1 MTGPLFAIIA
11 AVLFG
16 LSSPLSKLLLNGTDP
31 WILAGLLYLGSGVGM
46 AILFGIR
53 KLGSPNLEIP
63 SIKRSEILPLM
74 GLTVAGG
81 ILGPVFL
88 MYGLSVTHA
97 STASLPLNLEGV
109 LTAGIAWVV
118 FKEHFDRR
126 IVIGMACIV
135 VGGDLGWS

>member
-1 MTGPLFAIIA
+1 
-11 AVLFG
+11 
-16 LSSPLSKLLLNGTDP
+16 
-31 WILAGLLYLGSGVGM
+31 
-46 AILFGIR
+46 
-53 KLGSPNLEIP
+53 
-63 SIKRSEILPLM
+63 M

-97 STASLPLNLEGV
+97 STASLLLNLEGV

>member
-53 KLGSPNLEIP
+53 N
-63 SIKRSEILPLM
+63 SEI
-74 GLTVAGG
+74 G
-81 ILGPVFL
+81 ISKF
-88 MYGLSVTHA
+88 
-97 STASLPLNLEGV
+97 
-109 LTAGIAWVV
+109 
-118 FKEHFDRR
+118 
-126 IVIGMACIV
+126 
-135 VGGDLGWS
+135 GDPKH